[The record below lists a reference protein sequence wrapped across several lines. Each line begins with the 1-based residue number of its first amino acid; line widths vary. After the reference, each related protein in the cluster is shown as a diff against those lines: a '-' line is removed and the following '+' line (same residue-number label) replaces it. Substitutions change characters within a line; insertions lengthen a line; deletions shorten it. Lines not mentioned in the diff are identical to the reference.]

1 MKLRLDGINMIKLKT
16 KIPGPK
22 SIALMQRR
30 LESIARGPFHTT
42 PIFVESARGAY
53 IHDVDGNTLLDFAAG
68 IGVNNVGH
76 VNERVVKALHDQV
89 DKILHASFNVTG
101 YEVYIKLC
109 EKLNAAAPGSFK
121 KKSFL
126 ANSGAEAVENSIKIA
141 RAYTGRDGVICFEH
155 AFHGRTFMA
164 MSLTYK
170 EKPYRAGFGALNA
183 DVYRAPF
190 PYAYR
195 WPTSSDEKIVSQEC
209 FEKMK
214 NLIQSLKEKPAAIL
228 IEPVLGE
235 GGFIPAPKEFLKLLQ
250 AYCEKEKIVSIADEI
265 QSGFGRT
272 GTLFACEQLE
282 WTPDLLISAK
292 GLGGGLPISAVTGRA
307 EIMDGPAEGG
317 IGGTFGGNPVACAAA
332 LAVIEVFEKDHLLDH
347 AKKLG
352 AFMRSHLLKLQEQY
366 ACIGDV
372 RGLGPMIGIEFV
384 KNRETKE
391 ANPELAKA
399 LAKYCYERG
408 LIIMTAGSLGNVVRL
423 LMPLVAEQKDVEEG
437 FKILEAGIGSLK

>member
-1 MKLRLDGINMIKLKT
+1 MNLRLDGTKMKIQLKT

-30 LESIARGPFHTT
+30 IESIARGPFHTT
-42 PIFVESARGAY
+42 PIFVESAKGAFLQ
-53 IHDVDGNTLLDFAAG
+53 DVDGNTLLDFAAG

-76 VNERVVKALHDQV
+76 VNERVVKAIHEQA

-101 YEVYIKLC
+101 YELYIKLC
-109 EKLNAAAPGSFK
+109 EKLNQGAPGSFK

-126 ANSGAEAVENSIKIA
+126 ANSGAEAVENAIKIA
-141 RAYTGRDGVICFEH
+141 RAYTGRNGVVCFEH

-183 DVYRAPF
+183 EVYRT
-190 PYAYR
+190 PYPYTYR
-195 WPTSSDEKIVSQEC
+195 WPTSSDEKTVSQEC
-209 FEKMK
+209 FQKMK
-214 NLIQSLKEKPAAIL
+214 TLIEGLKEKPAAI
-228 IEPVLGE
+228 IMEPVLGE

-250 AYCEKEKIVSIADEI
+250 AYCEKEKIVSISDEI

-272 GTLFACEQLE
+272 GTLFASEQLE
-282 WTPDLLISAK
+282 WTPDLIISAK

-317 IGGTFGGNPVACAAA
+317 IGGTFGGNPISCAAA
-332 LAVIEVFEKDHLLDH
+332 LAVFDVLEKDHLLEKS
-347 AKKLG
+347 KKLG
-352 AFMRSHLLKLQEQY
+352 EFMRSHLMKLKEKNS
-366 ACIGDV
+366 CIGDV

-384 KNRETKE
+384 KDNKTKE

-399 LAKYCYERG
+399 LAKYCFEHG

-423 LMPLVAEQKDVEEG
+423 LMPLVIEQKDVEEG
-437 FKILEAGIGSLK
+437 FKIIEAGLVQS